1 MSKKKAKKEDPN
13 RRYVA
18 RNKRASH
25 DYEILETFEAG
36 LELRGSE
43 VKTLRGG
50 KGTIAEGYVRLK
62 DGQAFLT
69 GATFPEY
76 QQASYNNHE
85 PQRARRLLLNKNQL
99 KRLHRATTEKG
110 LSIVPVGLYF
120 SGSWVKLEIALGR
133 GKKLHDKR
141 ETLKDKQNVREEKR
155 RRY

>member
-1 MSKKKAKKEDPN
+1 MSKKKAKKTDPN

-18 RNKRASH
+18 RNKRASF

-43 VKTLRGG
+43 VKTLRAG

-62 DGQAFLT
+62 DGEAFLT
-69 GATFPEY
+69 GATIPEY
-76 QQASYNNHE
+76 PQASYNNHE
-85 PQRARRLLLNKNQL
+85 PQRTRRLLLKKTEL

-110 LSIVPVGLYF
+110 LSIIPVGLYF
-120 SGSWVKLEIALGR
+120 YKSWVKLEIALGR

-141 ETLKDKQNVREEKR
+141 ETLKAKQTKREQSR
-155 RRY
+155 QRY